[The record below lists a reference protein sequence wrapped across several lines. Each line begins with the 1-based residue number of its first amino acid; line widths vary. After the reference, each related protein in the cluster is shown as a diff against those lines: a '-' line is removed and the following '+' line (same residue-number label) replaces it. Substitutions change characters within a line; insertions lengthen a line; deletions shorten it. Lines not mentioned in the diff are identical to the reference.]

1 MIRDAS
7 RPPGPPL
14 GASDRLDSAPMT
26 GRRRPGRRS
35 RHAQP
40 GLNRVCY
47 GLRVSYGWFKAL
59 HIISFVAWF
68 AGLFYIFRLYV
79 YHVENK
85 DKPEVT
91 AVLEVM
97 ERKLYRMI
105 CTPAAIATTVF
116 GLGLLHL
123 VPTALEQGWFHVKLT
138 ALLLLFGYHGYAG
151 RVRRNFAAGRYDL
164 TSRQCRMINEIPTL
178 ALVAIVTMVVLKPVL
193 W

>member
-1 MIRDAS
+1 V
-7 RPPGPPL
+7 RPAVLL
-14 GASDRLDSAPMT
+14 GWL
-26 GRRRPGRRS
+26 GRRCRAVARTW
-35 RHAQP
+35 
-40 GLNRVCY
+40 NCVCY

-105 CTPAAIATTVF
+105 CTPAAISTLVF

-123 VPTALEQGWFHVKLT
+123 VPTALEQGWFHVKLV
-138 ALLLLFGYHGYAG
+138 ALVSLFGYHGYAG
-151 RVRRNFAAGRYDL
+151 RVRRNFAAGRYTL
-164 TSRQCRMINEIPTL
+164 TSRQCRLINEVPTL
-178 ALVAIVTMVVLKPVL
+178 ALVVIVTMVVLKPVL